1 MSSSASKASVATIPI
16 TQTNGTASF
25 EGQTKGPTRSLS
37 LVEIEAW
44 KRNDLCFWCGAKYN
58 IGHKCV
64 KPQIYQLLLDPC
76 IEGEG
81 EEFLECLDQL
91 EDPTL
96 AEETAQGPV
105 LSLHAIQG
113 SQGLNTMRVVACFGN
128 AKVIIMVDSSSTH
141 NFISGKLV
149 RQLSLP
155 VK

>member
-96 AEETAQGPV
+96 AEETAQGPL